1 MRLLVTGSRG
11 QLGSSLTESQSRKFE
26 IIGSARKPLD
36 SSSLVKLDIT
46 DLDEVVGIVSR
57 ISPDVVINT
66 AALTNVDHCEDD
78 RELAML
84 TNAKSAENLAM
95 ACKEIG
101 AKMIQIST
109 DYVFDGM
116 SGMYNE
122 SSPTSPIQEY
132 GRTKLEGERRAID
145 VLGSDLCIVRTS
157 VVFDGTSKN
166 FVTWVIDSLKSGSA
180 ISIVQDQWVCPTS
193 TRFLTKSILNLVEN
207 GFNGIINVSSSDR
220 ISRFEMAQIIAE
232 KLGLD
237 FSKIMPIGMDD
248 LEWKARRPRDSSLDI
263 SLLRNITE
271 TWKFEDML
279 EKEFQK
285 R

>member
-1 MRLLVTGSRG
+1 MRLLITGSRG
-11 QLGSSLTESQSRKFE
+11 QLGSSLTEFQSDEYE
-26 IIGSARKPLD
+26 IIGSSRKLEEG
-36 SSSLVKLDIT
+36 SSLIKLDIT

-84 TNAKSAENLAM
+84 TNAKSAENVAM

-101 AKMIQIST
+101 AKMVQIST
-109 DYVFDGM
+109 DYVFDGR

-122 SSPTSPIQEY
+122 SYPTSPIQEY
-132 GRTKLEGERRAID
+132 GKTKLEGERLAID

-157 VVFDGTSKN
+157 VVFDGASNN
-166 FVTWVIDSLKSGSA
+166 FVTWVIDSLKSGSE

-193 TRFLTKSILNLVEN
+193 TRFLTKSILSLVEN

-232 KLGLD
+232 KCALD
-237 FSKIMPIGMDD
+237 YSKILPISMDD
-248 LEWKARRPRDSSLDI
+248 LNWKARRPRDSSLDI
-263 SLLRNITE
+263 SLLGTITE
-271 TWKFEDML
+271 TWNFENML
-279 EKEFQK
+279 EKEF
-285 R
+285 